1 MPARS
6 NPFYTYQDPALRQ
19 GFDGLAAIMTGGEQ
33 QVGGAKAPAPN
44 AVALADKYRAE
55 TAGIITKNQ
64 ALETPPAMLA
74 ELFMSGG
81 KVVDDPF
88 TRNPNY
94 VPPSDEPTDFSLTA
108 PAPTVPEPYFNAGR
122 SAPEKMGM
130 AIQEAL
136 VRGIKA
142 DEIAKLFAQGGYL
155 ANVNAGTPE
164 AGMPYMPLF
173 GSAPTTST
181 ALTVDQQNKMSARDA
196 TEARTQAES
205 VARIQGVNSANVA
218 NINQEGADRRYF
230 TNPPAGK
237 GKPKPTGADKPP
249 ATPAVTPTTIKGMTN
264 VLTQR
269 LKDMGFSGVDP
280 RVVDGLVSVASQRYQ
295 DPNSAFKNPA
305 AAVDTVLNELN
316 AGTLPGFES
325 ATQPGGIFSRDKKT
339 LSRTAPAPAPAP
351 ATPAPAAKPLKPAP
365 AETMSRARAA
375 IKDGADKNA
384 VIERMRQA
392 GFDPK
397 GL

>member
-1 MPARS
+1 MPVRS

-108 PAPTVPEPYFNAGR
+108 PAPTMPEPYFNAGR

-196 TEARTQAES
+196 AESLTQARTTANIQAAS
-205 VARIQGVNSANVA
+205 SANVA
-218 NINQEGADRRYF
+218 NINQAGQDRRF
-230 TNPPAGK
+230 AN
-237 GKPKPTGADKPP
+237 KPP
-249 ATPAVTPTTIKGMTN
+249 AAGRTGGPGGVKPGTVPAVTPAIAKSMKGTIN
-264 VLTQR
+264 SR
-269 LKDMGFSGVDP
+269 LEGMGFKGVDD
-280 RVVDGLVSVASQRYQ
+280 RVIDGLLVEASKRFQ
-295 DPNSAFKNPA
+295 DPAQVGNFKSAT

-339 LSRTAPAPAPAP
+339 LSRTAPAPAPA
-351 ATPAPAAKPLKPAP
+351 APQTKPAP
-365 AETMSRARAA
+365 KQDPLAAARDA
-375 IKDGADKNA
+375 IARGAPKDA
-384 VIERMRQA
+384 VIKRLRDN
-392 GFDPK
+392 GIDPK